1 MFCSNIF
8 RSRERCHG
16 YTLSMDVRVRSQGF
30 ETASIPLQ
38 PLCHAYG
45 RLVLPMAIP
54 VTRCVGTAKMSCGG
68 QVPHLCACAH
78 PAKFLPQKCFF
89 Q

>member
-16 YTLSMDVRVRSQGF
+16 YTLSMDVHVRSQGF

-45 RLVLPMAIP
+45 RLVLPTAIP

-68 QVPHLCACAH
+68 QSPPLMRMCAPCQVFASN
-78 PAKFLPQKCFF
+78 FSMN
-89 Q
+89 